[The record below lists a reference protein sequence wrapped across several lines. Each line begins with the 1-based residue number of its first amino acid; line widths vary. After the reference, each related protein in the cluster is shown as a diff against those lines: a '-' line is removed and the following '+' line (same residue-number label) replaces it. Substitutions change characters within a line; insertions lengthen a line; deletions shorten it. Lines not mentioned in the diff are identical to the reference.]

1 MNAPVGFA
9 VAVMV
14 LFGAL
19 GWRDGLVRRVLEVAG
34 AVAALLLT
42 ARFAGV
48 VQPWVSERTG
58 AGTGPALLITW
69 AVLFVLGLIASRLL
83 AAGIAKLLHLSV
95 LVWVDRLGGAL
106 LGVCFGLLLAS
117 VLLVAASQ
125 VRGGA
130 SVQAD
135 CDRSLAGRVV
145 YYAAP
150 NLYLQARKASGGRLE
165 AAWEK
170 FTTRA
175 AEAAA
180 AGKARVE
187 ESVKETV
194 KETVKEAADGR
205 GDR

>member
-1 MNAPVGFA
+1 
-9 VAVMV
+9 MV

-42 ARFAGV
+42 ARFAGA

-58 AGTGPALLITW
+58 AGVGPALLITW
-69 AVLFVLGLIASRLL
+69 AVMFILGLILSRLL

-95 LVWVDRLGGAL
+95 LVWVDRLGGAV
-106 LGVCFGLLLAS
+106 LGLCFGLLLAS

-125 VRGGA
+125 VRGGGA
-130 SVQAD
+130 VQAD
-135 CDRSLAGRVV
+135 CDRNLAGRVV
-145 YYAAP
+145 FYAAP
-150 NLYLQARKASGGRLE
+150 NLYLQARKASGGRVE

-175 AEAAA
+175 TEAAA

-187 ESVKETV
+187 EKVRD
-194 KETVKEAADGR
+194 AAGGRDGS
-205 GDR
+205 